1 MHEGDSDVLQIDF
14 VTVDIWLSFLGLCF
28 LIYKTGLIA
37 FASEA
42 PKHGI
47 MQD

>member
-1 MHEGDSDVLQIDF
+1 MREGDSDVLRIDF
-14 VTVDIWLSFLGLCF
+14 VTLNIWLNFPGLCF
-28 LIYKTGLIA
+28 LVYKTGLIA

-47 MQD
+47 IQD